1 MTLLIRMG
9 RKYFQLNLNFKDSDF
24 MGERGR
30 RLSGVDFDINF
41 ERKGKSDRQTVT
53 QDSDSYTD
61 RQSDSVMTRLENDFL
76 PGSEWRMTSPRISSL
91 LYEMKYYQLDLGRR
105 TVEGD
110 AVYAPIGLSY
120 SCATSGKFR

>member
-41 ERKGKSDRQTVT
+41 ERKGKSDKQT
-53 QDSDSYTD
+53 DS
-61 RQSDSVMTRLENDFL
+61 
-76 PGSEWRMTSPRISSL
+76 
-91 LYEMKYYQLDLGRR
+91 
-105 TVEGD
+105 
-110 AVYAPIGLSY
+110 
-120 SCATSGKFR
+120 

>member
-41 ERKGKSDRQTVT
+41 ERKGKLDRQT
-53 QDSDSYTD
+53 DS
-61 RQSDSVMTRLENDFL
+61 
-76 PGSEWRMTSPRISSL
+76 
-91 LYEMKYYQLDLGRR
+91 
-105 TVEGD
+105 
-110 AVYAPIGLSY
+110 
-120 SCATSGKFR
+120 

>member
-41 ERKGKSDRQTVT
+41 ERKGKPDSQTDKQTPRTRTVIQKDNQTV
-53 QDSDSYTD
+53 S
-61 RQSDSVMTRLENDFL
+61 
-76 PGSEWRMTSPRISSL
+76 
-91 LYEMKYYQLDLGRR
+91 
-105 TVEGD
+105 
-110 AVYAPIGLSY
+110 
-120 SCATSGKFR
+120 